1 MRSVLI
7 GILLNFGQGV
17 HAQTWMS
24 LSQLGEEN
32 RFYIDTESIVSNDT
46 LRRATGVKSRRFFK
60 EDVQTVVIAG
70 CRGVALLAYTS
81 QFVNPVEINQM
92 CGMSKAQL
100 HHGQQAVSAR

>member
-32 RFYIDTESIVSNDT
+32 RFYIDTESIVSNDN

-60 EDVQTVVIAG
+60 EDVQTVGIAG
-70 CRGVALLAYTS
+70 CRGVARVGGFGKFASIGTS
-81 QFVNPVEINQM
+81 RIATN
-92 CGMSKAQL
+92 KK
-100 HHGQQAVSAR
+100 